1 MSSLLDLKF
10 RSHTFCKQTNKQKN
24 NRKSN
29 PTPIP
34 PSEKENQKTRKHHKI
49 KQEKEKET

>member
-10 RSHTFCKQTNKQKN
+10 RSHTFYKQTN